1 MEQRSSS
8 TTGAEA
14 LVHEKLRAAVVDGTA
29 VLESVT
35 SLMQA
40 RAALELSYSKSLQ
53 KLSQLPFAFNGA
65 MVLRGS
71 CRYSHIRRWSVRF
84 VVTER
89 TIHPTVFEAIASLRG
104 DIANEGVQHHELAN
118 SIQKEVIE
126 PLSRLN
132 DRNEKVQ
139 RIVRWRRVR
148 SGESYKTRYRPH
160 LCRAPKPSA
169 RQRKSEPLTID
180 ATS

>member
-1 MEQRSSS
+1 MEHRSSS

-65 MVLRGS
+65 MALRGP
-71 CRYSHIRRWSVRF
+71 CRYSHIW
-84 VVTER
+84 
-89 TIHPTVFEAIASLRG
+89 
-104 DIANEGVQHHELAN
+104 Q
-118 SIQKEVIE
+118 
-126 PLSRLN
+126 
-132 DRNEKVQ
+132 
-139 RIVRWRRVR
+139 
-148 SGESYKTRYRPH
+148 
-160 LCRAPKPSA
+160 
-169 RQRKSEPLTID
+169 
-180 ATS
+180 

>member
-1 MEQRSSS
+1 M
-8 TTGAEA
+8 
-14 LVHEKLRAAVVDGTA
+14 
-29 VLESVT
+29 
-35 SLMQA
+35 
-40 RAALELSYSKSLQ
+40 
-53 KLSQLPFAFNGA
+53 
-65 MVLRGS
+65 
-71 CRYSHIRRWSVRF
+71 CF

-139 RIVRWRRVR
+139 RIVRLGASAQGRATILLAVSRAERRSQACDKR
-148 SGESYKTRYRPH
+148 SPSRLRSMPQADRPI
-160 LCRAPKPSA
+160 
-169 RQRKSEPLTID
+169 PLTSP
-180 ATS
+180 ASL